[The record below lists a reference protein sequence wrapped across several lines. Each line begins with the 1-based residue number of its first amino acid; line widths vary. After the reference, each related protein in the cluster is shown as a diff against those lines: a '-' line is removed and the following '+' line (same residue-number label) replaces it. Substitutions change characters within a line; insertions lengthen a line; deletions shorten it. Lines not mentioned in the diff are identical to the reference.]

1 MMATF
6 AVVTG
11 LSGVL
16 QAFPSSR
23 LVRPPG
29 VFVESDFLESCIRCR
44 ACVNVCPPQCL
55 DLAHLN
61 AGIQN
66 VGTPFLA
73 TPNKYCIVFYGFKY
87 PPVSESSVKATAK
100 VSSEWK
106 AAHENGELCV
116 QCVKVCPTH
125 ALKPVELSQFHMGTA
140 VVHKEHCLAWLYG
153 TCSFPCIDACMFNA
167 ISLTGFNAR
176 DLTVGPV
183 VDVTKCVGC
192 NQCSYVCLAR
202 QSGPTGIEAEPS

>member
-1 MMATF
+1 MGLMATF

-11 LSGVL
+11 LSVVL
-16 QAFPSSR
+16 KAFPSSR

-29 VFVESDFLESCIRCR
+29 VFDERDFLVSCIRCR

-55 DLAHLN
+55 DLAHLD
-61 AGIQN
+61 AGLQN

-73 TPNKYCIVFYGFKY
+73 TPNKYCIVFFRFKY
-87 PPVSESSVKATAK
+87 PPVSVSSVKATAK
-100 VSSEWK
+100 VSSEWR
-106 AAHENGELCV
+106 ARENGDLCV

-125 ALKPVELSQFHMGTA
+125 ALKPVTVSQFHMGTA
-140 VVHKEHCLAWLYG
+140 VVHKESCLAWRYG
-153 TCSFPCIDACMFNA
+153 SCSFPCIDACMFDA
-167 ISLTGFNAR
+167 IKA
-176 DLTVGPV
+176 TVGPV
-183 VDVTKCVGC
+183 VDATKCVGC